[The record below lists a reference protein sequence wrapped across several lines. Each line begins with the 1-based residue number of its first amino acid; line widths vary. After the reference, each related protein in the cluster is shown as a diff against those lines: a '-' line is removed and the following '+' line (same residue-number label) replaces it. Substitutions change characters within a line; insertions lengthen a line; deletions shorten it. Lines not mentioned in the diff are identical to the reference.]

1 MGDVVL
7 GDLIKETPPVFER
20 LAEVVSQQ
28 SALDIYLIMAKEER
42 RPDALR
48 QLQQLRDAGWR
59 VDYPL
64 APAKVGK
71 QFQTAEAMGAKITLL
86 YGDEWPAVKMKTL
99 ATREEVLVPNEELLP
114 RVQQALSS

>member
-1 MGDVVL
+1 MS
-7 GDLIKETPPVFER
+7 R
-20 LAEVVSQQ
+20 Q
-28 SALDIYLIMAKEER
+28 SALDIYLIIAKEER

-64 APAKVGK
+64 TPAKVGK

-99 ATREEVLVPNEELLP
+99 ATREEVLVPHEELLT

>member
-1 MGDVVL
+1 
-7 GDLIKETPPVFER
+7 
-20 LAEVVSQQ
+20 
-28 SALDIYLIMAKEER
+28 MAKEER
-42 RPDALR
+42 RAEAVR

-71 QFQTAEAMGAKITLL
+71 QFQTAEAMGAQITLL

-99 ATREEVLVPNEELLP
+99 ATREEVLVPNEELLT
-114 RVQQALSS
+114 RVQQTLSS